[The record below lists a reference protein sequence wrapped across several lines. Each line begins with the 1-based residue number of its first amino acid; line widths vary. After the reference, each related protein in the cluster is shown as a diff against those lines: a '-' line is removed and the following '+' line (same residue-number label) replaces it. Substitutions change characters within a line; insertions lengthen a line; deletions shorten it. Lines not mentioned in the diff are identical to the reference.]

1 LTQLTERTFEMQ
13 DKTDTTFTSSAAGAQ
28 KASEP
33 IQDSSTA
40 SGSSNTRRD
49 ARSSEFGME
58 PTSTGAMEKA
68 KETISNVA
76 SQAGDKVAS
85 GLDTQKAK
93 AAEGLGSVARALRQS
108 SDQLREQNQGAVFP
122 EYISSAAN
130 QVERLSGY
138 LRSTNTRD
146 IVTGVEQFARQ
157 QPALFVGGAFMLGL
171 LGARFLKSSAQSS
184 SGQSAPV
191 PRTEQLVP
199 RGSFPETSTYGRGYS
214 GARGM
219 ISGSDSPPAE
229 RTPARGRGTH

>member
-1 LTQLTERTFEMQ
+1 MQ
-13 DKTDTTFTSSAAGAQ
+13 DKANTTFTSSAAGAQ
-28 KASEP
+28 KAPEP
-33 IQDSSTA
+33 LQDSSTA
-40 SGSSNTRRD
+40 SGSSSTRGG
-49 ARSSEFGME
+49 ARSSAVGTGS
-58 PTSTGAMEKA
+58 TSTGAMEKA

-108 SDQLREQNQGAVFP
+108 SDQLREQNQGAVVP

-138 LRSTNTRD
+138 LRSTNARD
-146 IVTGVEQFARQ
+146 MVTGVEQFARQ

-184 SGQSAPV
+184 SGQSAHE
-191 PRTEQLVP
+191 PRSGEQPAP
-199 RGSFPETSTYGRGYS
+199 RSSFTETSNYGRDYSDYGRGYS
-214 GARGM
+214 DAQGM
-219 ISGSDSPPAE
+219 QSGDYSPPAG
-229 RTPARGRGTH
+229 RTPARARGTH

>member
-1 LTQLTERTFEMQ
+1 MQ
-13 DKTDTTFTSSAAGAQ
+13 DKANTTITSSAAGAQ
-28 KASEP
+28 KAPEP

-40 SGSSNTRRD
+40 SGSASTRSD
-49 ARSSEFGME
+49 AGSSAVGTG

-108 SDQLREQNQGAVFP
+108 SDQLRDQNQGAVVP

-146 IVTGVEQFARQ
+146 MVTGVEQFARQ

-184 SGQSAPV
+184 SGQSAHM
-191 PRTEQLVP
+191 PRSESLVP
-199 RGSFPETSTYGRGYS
+199 RGSSPEMSSYGRGYS
-214 GARGM
+214 GVQGM
-219 ISGSDSPPAE
+219 ESGDDSPPAG
-229 RTPARGRGTH
+229 RTPARGRGAH

>member
-1 LTQLTERTFEMQ
+1 MQLTERKFEMQ
-13 DKTDTTFTSSAAGAQ
+13 DKADTTITSSAAGAQ
-28 KASEP
+28 KAPEP
-33 IQDSSTA
+33 IQGSSTV
-40 SGSSNTRRD
+40 SGSGSTRRD
-49 ARSSEFGME
+49 VRSSAVGPE
-58 PTSTGAMEKA
+58 PSSTDAMDKA

-76 SQAGDKVAS
+76 SQAGDKVVS

-108 SDQLREQNQGAVFP
+108 SDQLREQNQGAVVS

-146 IVTGVEQFARQ
+146 MVSGVEQFARQ

-184 SGQSAPV
+184 SGQSAHLPRNEQPV
-191 PRTEQLVP
+191 PRSNFT
-199 RGSFPETSTYGRGYS
+199 GTSTHGRGYS
-214 GARGM
+214 GAQGM
-219 ISGSDSPPAE
+219 ESGDDSAPVV